1 VKALVI
7 GHRGML
13 GTDLMAH
20 LAAEGHEAVGL
31 DLPEFDITDRRRVIR
46 GVSGA
51 APDVVFHLAAWTDV
65 DGAEDAEEQALL
77 VNGEGTRHV
86 AIACRE
92 AGAALVAV
100 STDYVFPGT
109 GGPYAEDDAT
119 DPIQAYGRSKLA
131 GERLAELEY
140 PEGTRIARTAWLYG
154 AHGRNFVDT
163 MIGLGTDPGRDHV
176 DVVADQVGC
185 PTWTRDLCPALLDV
199 AGLGPGTYH
208 CAGGGSTTWADFCR
222 EAFRLAGVTCEVRD
236 TTTAAF
242 ARPAPRPAVSVLAV
256 THEGAPR
263 LRAWEDAL
271 ADYIRERLS

>member
-1 VKALVI
+1 MRALVI

-13 GTDLMAH
+13 GTDLMAY
-20 LAAEGHEAVGL
+20 LAAAGHQATGL
-31 DLPEFDITDRRRVIR
+31 DLPDIDITDRRRTIR
-46 GVSGA
+46 MVSEA

-65 DGAEDAEEQALL
+65 DGAEEHEEQALV
-77 VNGEGTRHV
+77 VNGEGTRNV
-86 AIACRE
+86 AIAARE

-119 DPIQAYGRSKLA
+119 DPLQAYGRTKLA

-140 PEGTRIARTAWLYG
+140 PDGTRIARTAWLYG

-163 MIGLGTDPGRDHV
+163 MIGLGSDPARDHV

-185 PTWTRDLCPALLDV
+185 PTWTRDLCPALV
-199 AGLGPGTYH
+199 AIAGLPAGIYH
-208 CAGGGSTTWADFCR
+208 AAGGGSTSWAGLAR
-222 EAFRLAGVTCEVRD
+222 EAFRLAQVDCEVRD
-236 TTTAAF
+236 TTTEAF
-242 ARPAPRPAVSVLAV
+242 ARPAPRPAVSVLEV

-263 LRAWEDAL
+263 LRAWEDAI
-271 ADYIRERLS
+271 ADYIRERS

>member
-13 GTDLMAH
+13 GTDLMDH

-31 DLPEFDITDRRRVIR
+31 DLPEIDITDRRQVIR
-46 GVSGA
+46 KVSEA

-65 DGAEDAEEQALL
+65 DGAEEHEEQALL
-77 VNGEGTRHV
+77 VNGEGTRNV
-86 AIACRE
+86 AIASRE

-109 GGPYAEDDAT
+109 GGPYQEDSAT
-119 DPIQAYGRSKLA
+119 DPIQAYGRTKLA

-154 AHGRNFVDT
+154 THGRNFVDT
-163 MIGLGTDPGRDHV
+163 MIGLGTDPSRDHV
-176 DVVADQVGC
+176 DVVADQTGC
-185 PTWTRDLCPALLDV
+185 PTSTRDLCPALV
-199 AGLGPGTYH
+199 AVADLPPGVYH
-208 CAGGGSTTWADFCR
+208 CAGGGSTTWAGFCR
-222 EAFRLAGVTCEVRD
+222 EAFRLAEVNCEVRD
-236 TTTAAF
+236 TTTEAF
-242 ARPAPRPAVSVLAV
+242 ARPAPRPEVSVLEV
-256 THEGAPR
+256 THGGAPR

-271 ADYIRERLS
+271 ADYIRERS